1 MGNNES
7 VTYATRVAIEAAV
20 LELIYQGHDR
30 GFWVI
35 EEGHRHPHNS
45 DGTNNLHEI
54 DESEIDDIELEI
66 PEPLEDIRG

>member
-1 MGNNES
+1 M
-7 VTYATRVAIEAAV
+7 

>member
-1 MGNNES
+1 M
-7 VTYATRVAIEAAV
+7 

-45 DGTNNLHEI
+45 DGVNEKHEI